1 MAVHGAVANGLGQ
14 QHNSVD
20 PAMDNLVQQLTKLR
34 DDIFAGVHPRFKI
47 PKHLLNAPLS
57 LNGQEPSANVPAP
70 SNTNGVNAQAVAFN
84 SSVPPDS
91 QHVQEQLHSTSKVV
105 EASQPPANAVLQERR
120 QRLERELEEQVQRK
134 KAQMRLKT
142 CDQEIIPDFDVSEV
156 LSKAH
161 ELVKPYMPLN
171 HKMTNPDASSSDSFD
186 DNTFYS
192 SQMNDSTTTEEVE
205 NPKSSRRPLRVCRF
219 FRDGKHC
226 PYGEKCTF
234 SHDPAV
240 VRKIEAEEQKANN
253 SNHRGAND
261 KATRRSA
268 ASPPPPSKPSAYTR
282 NAGPP
287 RAAPDSDAI
296 KIAELEEQ
304 LRQLRESQAKD
315 GQKTKPKVVPRAI
328 EREDDEQQGSHE
340 TDEFGRDRSRRETNI
355 QSARNNVGFS
365 PSHIHSA
372 WYRN

>member
-1 MAVHGAVANGLGQ
+1 MTVHGAVANGLGQ
-14 QHNSVD
+14 QPNGVD

-84 SSVPPDS
+84 SSVPPDP
-91 QHVQEQLHSTSKVV
+91 QHVQGQLHSTSKIV

-161 ELVKPYMPLN
+161 ELVKPFIPLN
-171 HKMTNPDASSSDSFD
+171 HKITNPDASSSDSFD

-253 SNHRGAND
+253 INHRGAND

-268 ASPPPPSKPSAYTR
+268 ASPPPPSKPSALTR

-287 RAAPDSDAI
+287 RTAPDSDAK

-315 GQKTKPKVVPRAI
+315 GQRTKPQVVPRAI
-328 EREDDEQQGSHE
+328 ERDDDEPQGSHE
-340 TDEFGRDRSRRETNI
+340 TDEFGRDRSRREPNI
-355 QSARNNVGFS
+355 QGARNNVGSF
-365 PSHIHSA
+365 PSHIRSG